1 MAGLSAVAF
10 DLDGTLLD
18 HRTASARGLAHLVR
32 ELGAIRP
39 RSLEHA
45 WWDAEDRHLAAWRQ
59 GRITFAEQRRRR
71 LRDVLP
77 LLSGLPGREFA
88 SDEQLDDI
96 FGIYLR
102 AYEAEWCL
110 FPEVVTVLDAVAS
123 AGLRVGLLTNGNEE
137 QQVRKLAAT
146 GIRDR
151 FDVVCTSEALGVA
164 KPDARAFAEL
174 CARLKTP
181 PGQTLFL
188 GDDYEGDVLGARGAG
203 LRAFFLD
210 RQGDGKRREPGHP
223 DLLPVLPLLP

>member
-32 ELGAIRP
+32 ELDAIVP
-39 RSLEHA
+39 RDLELA

-77 LLSGLPGREFA
+77 LLSGLPAREFA
-88 SDEQLDDI
+88 SDEQLDRI
-96 FGIYLR
+96 FGVYLR

-110 FPEVVTVLDAVAS
+110 FPEVIAVLDAVAS
-123 AGLRVGLLTNGNEE
+123 AGIPVGLLTNGTEE
-137 QQVRKLAAT
+137 QQGRKLAAT

-151 FDVVCTSEALGVA
+151 FHVVCTSEAIGVA
-164 KPDARAFAEL
+164 KPDARAFVEL
-174 CARLKTP
+174 CFRLEVP
-181 PGQTLFL
+181 PAQTLFV
-188 GDDYEGDVLGARGAG
+188 GDDYESDILGAQEAG
-203 LRAFFLD
+203 LRGFFVD
-210 RQGDGKRREPGHP
+210 RQGDGKRRERGHP
-223 DLLPVLPLLP
+223 DLLPILPLLP